1 MSATIE
7 IHGDVAVITMD
18 DGKANAINP
27 TMLASLN
34 AALDQAEQQARA
46 VVIVGREHRFS
57 AGFDLKL
64 MQNSTPQA
72 VNELVKDGGKLALR
86 LYDFPM
92 PVVAACTGHGI
103 AMGCFILLA
112 CDVRIGAAGPYKI
125 GANETAINMV
135 LPAFALALL
144 KARLNPLFLTDS
156 AINAALYDA
165 EQAAVVG
172 YLDSVTT
179 PDNVLAASIERAQ
192 QLSAL
197 TSEAYAK
204 NKHLIR
210 QHTIDAIAP
219 TVI

>member
-7 IHGDVAVITMD
+7 LHGDVAVITMD

-27 TMLASLN
+27 TMLTSLN
-34 AALDQAEQQARA
+34 AALDQAEKQAKA
-46 VVIVGREHRFS
+46 VVIVGREQRFS

-64 MQNSTPQA
+64 MQSSTPQA
-72 VNELVKDGGKLALR
+72 VGEMVKDGGKLALR
-86 LYDFPM
+86 LYGFPM
-92 PVVAACTGHGI
+92 PVIAACTGHGI

-144 KARLNPLFLTDS
+144 KARLNPLYLTDS
-156 AINAALYDA
+156 AINATLYDP
-165 EQAAVVG
+165 EQAVVVG
-172 YLDSVTT
+172 YLDRVTA
-179 PDNVLAASIERAQ
+179 PDKILAMAVERAQ
-192 QLSAL
+192 QLSVL
-197 TSEAYAK
+197 TSDAYAK

-219 TVI
+219 TVS